1 MHAVDFWP
9 LAPPSERCRPPPRPP
24 SCSDGTAKVG
34 DVGMAKVMAGDYVS
48 GVLGTL
54 AWWVLLGGGGGTGV
68 RGHTLS

>member
-1 MHAVDFWP
+1 
-9 LAPPSERCRPPPRPP
+9 
-24 SCSDGTAKVG
+24 
-34 DVGMAKVMAGDYVS
+34 MAKVMAGDYVS